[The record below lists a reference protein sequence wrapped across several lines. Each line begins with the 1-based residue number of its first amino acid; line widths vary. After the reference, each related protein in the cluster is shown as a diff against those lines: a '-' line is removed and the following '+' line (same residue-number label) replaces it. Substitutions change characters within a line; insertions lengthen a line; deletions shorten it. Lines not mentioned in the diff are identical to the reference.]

1 MELLIMDAD
10 ELQNHEKFQKAM
22 ELVGAERR
30 NKVEKLLKAERKR
43 LSLAAGLLLKYAFFS
58 AGHSDLYEEI
68 QITEH
73 GKPYLPRHEFYFS
86 LSHSGRFA
94 ICGFS
99 DNPIG
104 CDIEKAREKLPRT
117 EKIFSPDEANIFG
130 KLEDDKKISFFFHLW
145 TCKES
150 VAKWIGKGIAYPFE
164 SFSVMGG
171 EQVNHSVFINETE
184 LFLKSFYKE
193 NYTISLCAQSAEFPK
208 EMQKLDWNIL
218 MNH

>member
-10 ELQNHEKFQKAM
+10 ELQNYEKFQKAM

-58 AGHSDLYEEI
+58 ADHSDLYEEI
-68 QITEH
+68 KIAEH

-104 CDIEKAREKLPRT
+104 CDIEKVREKLPRT
-117 EKIFSPDEANIFG
+117 EKIFSSDEAKIFR
-130 KLEDDKKISFFFHLW
+130 KLEDDKKISFFFHL
-145 TCKES
+145 
-150 VAKWIGKGIAYPFE
+150 F
-164 SFSVMGG
+164 
-171 EQVNHSVFINETE
+171 
-184 LFLKSFYKE
+184 
-193 NYTISLCAQSAEFPK
+193 
-208 EMQKLDWNIL
+208 
-218 MNH
+218 